1 MSQSNKTIKSFN
13 SNEERIAQLL
23 ESIFMPY
30 ARSQREALYG
40 NQGRFVHY
48 TSAEAALNIIKHKRV
63 WMRNTT
69 CMSDYREVQHGYEI
83 IHNFFSTKENWNAFV
98 DAFSSSIPGVAD
110 EAFKLFDQWW
120 NDIRFNSY
128 ITSISEHAN
137 QEDLHGR
144 LSMWRAFGG
153 TSARVAIVL
162 RIPSFSK
169 EALDLNVLFSPVAYL
184 NEKDVHAQINDVIQN
199 IKKNSIFLSEL
210 DRELIVGSIFH
221 MLVAGVSCLK
231 HEGFSEE
238 REWRVVYSPKRTQS
252 PLIESSTEVIGG
264 VPQLVYKL
272 PLEKSSSYATSDL
285 DFTNIFDRLIIG
297 PTQYPVAMREAF
309 VESLMQAGVPDAG
322 KRIFVSGIPIRI

>member
-110 EAFKLFDQWW
+110 
-120 NDIRFNSY
+120 
-128 ITSISEHAN
+128 
-137 QEDLHGR
+137 
-144 LSMWRAFGG
+144 
-153 TSARVAIVL
+153 
-162 RIPSFSK
+162 
-169 EALDLNVLFSPVAYL
+169 
-184 NEKDVHAQINDVIQN
+184 
-199 IKKNSIFLSEL
+199 
-210 DRELIVGSIFH
+210 
-221 MLVAGVSCLK
+221 
-231 HEGFSEE
+231 
-238 REWRVVYSPKRTQS
+238 
-252 PLIESSTEVIGG
+252 
-264 VPQLVYKL
+264 
-272 PLEKSSSYATSDL
+272 
-285 DFTNIFDRLIIG
+285 
-297 PTQYPVAMREAF
+297 
-309 VESLMQAGVPDAG
+309 
-322 KRIFVSGIPIRI
+322 

>member
-1 MSQSNKTIKSFN
+1 
-13 SNEERIAQLL
+13 
-23 ESIFMPY
+23 
-30 ARSQREALYG
+30 
-40 NQGRFVHY
+40 
-48 TSAEAALNIIKHKRV
+48 
-63 WMRNTT
+63 
-69 CMSDYREVQHGYEI
+69 
-83 IHNFFSTKENWNAFV
+83 
-98 DAFSSSIPGVAD
+98 
-110 EAFKLFDQWW
+110 
-120 NDIRFNSY
+120 
-128 ITSISEHAN
+128 
-137 QEDLHGR
+137 
-144 LSMWRAFGG
+144 
-153 TSARVAIVL
+153 
-162 RIPSFSK
+162 
-169 EALDLNVLFSPVAYL
+169 
-184 NEKDVHAQINDVIQN
+184 
-199 IKKNSIFLSEL
+199 
-210 DRELIVGSIFH
+210 